1 MIKFETMINM
11 SVDELCGLFNQLGLV
26 ADDIYALYDELG
38 EIIYDKELK
47 LEDLL
52 EYQRYDRDTNSWYW
66 PYRGIE
72 KRYDELETEVDNMKE
87 LRLNLEKCADIF
99 SE

>member
-1 MIKFETMINM
+1 MIKFDTMINM

-52 EYQRYDRDTNSWYW
+52 EYQIYDRDTNSWYW
-66 PYRGIE
+66 QCRDTE

>member
-1 MIKFETMINM
+1 MKKFEKLIGM
-11 SVDELCGLFNQLGLV
+11 SVDELCGFFNQLGLV
-26 ADDIYALYDELG
+26 ADDIYTLYDELG
-38 EIIYDKELK
+38 EIIYEQELK
-47 LEDLL
+47 LNELL
-52 EYQRYDRDTNSWYW
+52 RYQRYNMDINTWEW
-66 PYRGIE
+66 TYRGAE